1 MKTFFTIK
9 RITFLALG
17 IILLIVLVNFAG
29 RVGEDVDA
37 GEIVV
42 IQDPYDGELH
52 IYTQPG
58 WQFQNFGTPT
68 HYRKSTQFWFTK
80 DKDQGNER
88 DQSIKI
94 RFMDGGHAQ
103 TSGSARWDMPL
114 DDKSINLIHSIFGS
128 QTAIENQL
136 IRTVIEKSI
145 YMTGPLMTSKESY
158 AEKRNDLI
166 SYIEDQASKGV
177 YKTLQKEVKGIDP
190 MTNVEKTITM
200 VEIMKN
206 EKNQFIRQEQSPLE
220 KYHINLYNLSINSID
235 YDENVERQIVAQ
247 QNATMQVQTAIAKA
261 KEAEQRA
268 ITVAK
273 EGEANAAKAKWEQ
286 EVIKA
291 QVITEAQQKKEVA
304 QLGMEEAEFSKKRDI
319 LVGEGEAA
327 KKRLAMTANGA
338 LEQKLEAWIR
348 VNEAY
353 AKAMEGSTWVPSTVI
368 GGTGASSGSAANTL
382 IDMMLVKTAN
392 QLRLDMSPTK

>member
-9 RITFLALG
+9 RITFLILG
-17 IILLIVLVNFAG
+17 IVLLIVLVNFAG

-58 WQFQNFGTPT
+58 WQFQNFGMPT

-80 DKDQGNER
+80 DKEQGDAR

-114 DDKSINLIHSIFGS
+114 DEKSINQIHSIFGS

-158 AEKRNDLI
+158 AEKR
-166 SYIEDQASKGV
+166 
-177 YKTLQKEVKGIDP
+177 
-190 MTNVEKTITM
+190 TI
-200 VEIMKN
+200 
-206 EKNQFIRQEQSPLE
+206 
-220 KYHINLYNLSINSID
+220 
-235 YDENVERQIVAQ
+235 
-247 QNATMQVQTAIAKA
+247 
-261 KEAEQRA
+261 
-268 ITVAK
+268 
-273 EGEANAAKAKWEQ
+273 
-286 EVIKA
+286 
-291 QVITEAQQKKEVA
+291 
-304 QLGMEEAEFSKKRDI
+304 
-319 LVGEGEAA
+319 
-327 KKRLAMTANGA
+327 
-338 LEQKLEAWIR
+338 
-348 VNEAY
+348 
-353 AKAMEGSTWVPSTVI
+353 
-368 GGTGASSGSAANTL
+368 
-382 IDMMLVKTAN
+382 
-392 QLRLDMSPTK
+392 